1 MSILSFEEPYTDN
14 EVVGYYE
21 DKLIV
26 KREAGELFFCEIP
39 ENLIEIGETISPKD
53 LTSISELPYNVQK
66 KLRINMQIE
75 RCKKWLTIRQNQNR
89 QKKK

>member
-26 KREAGELFFCEIP
+26 KRENKKKKFWKITKK
-39 ENLIEIGETISPKD
+39 LIEIGEPISPKD
-53 LTSISELPYNVQK
+53 LTSISAL
-66 KLRINMQIE
+66 
-75 RCKKWLTIRQNQNR
+75 
-89 QKKK
+89 

>member
-26 KREAGELFFCEIP
+26 KREDGELFFCKIP

-53 LTSISELPYNVQK
+53 LTSISELPYDVQK
-66 KLRINMQIE
+66 EIK
-75 RCKKWLTIRQNQNR
+75 NQYAD
-89 QKKK
+89 

>member
-26 KREAGELFFCEIP
+26 KREDGKLFFCEIP

-53 LTSISELPYNVQK
+53 LTSISELPYDVQK
-66 KLRINMQIE
+66 EIK
-75 RCKKWLTIRQNQNR
+75 NQYADWEV
-89 QKKK
+89 

>member
-1 MSILSFEEPYTDN
+1 MRSFLYKKQEAAMSILSFEEPYTDN

-26 KREAGELFFCEIP
+26 KREDGKLFFCEIP

-53 LTSISELPYNVQK
+53 LTSIAELPMMYK
-66 KLRINMQIE
+66 KGL
-75 RCKKWLTIRQNQNR
+75 
-89 QKKK
+89 

>member
-26 KREAGELFFCEIP
+26 KREDGELFFCEIP
-39 ENLIEIGETISPKD
+39 ENLIFSKRFNK
-53 LTSISELPYNVQK
+53 YF
-66 KLRINMQIE
+66 RIAV
-75 RCKKWLTIRQNQNR
+75 
-89 QKKK
+89 

>member
-1 MSILSFEEPYTDN
+1 MRSFLYKKQEAAMSILSFEEPYTDN

-26 KREAGELFFCEIP
+26 KREDGELFFCEIP

-53 LTSISELPYNVQK
+53 LTLKIIR
-66 KLRINMQIE
+66 RI
-75 RCKKWLTIRQNQNR
+75 
-89 QKKK
+89 

>member
-1 MSILSFEEPYTDN
+1 MRILSFDEQPYADN

-26 KREAGELFFCEIP
+26 KREDGELFFCEIP

-53 LTSISELPYNVQK
+53 LSSISELPCYKQSEIK
-66 KLRINMQIE
+66 KQYE
-75 RCKKWLTIRQNQNR
+75 D
-89 QKKK
+89 

>member
-26 KREAGELFFCEIP
+26 KREDGELFFCEIP
-39 ENLIEIGETISPKD
+39 GNLIEIGETISQKD
-53 LTSISELPYNVQK
+53 LTGISELTYNVQK
-66 KLRINMQIE
+66 EIK
-75 RCKKWLTIRQNQNR
+75 NQYAD
-89 QKKK
+89 